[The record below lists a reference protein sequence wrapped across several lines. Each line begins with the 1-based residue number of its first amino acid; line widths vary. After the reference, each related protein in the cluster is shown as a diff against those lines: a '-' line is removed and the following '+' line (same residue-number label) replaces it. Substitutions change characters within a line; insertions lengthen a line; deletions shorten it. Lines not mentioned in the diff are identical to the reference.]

1 MTITGRGIVERI
13 DGSGKNRKEVAAVAG
28 LKSVQSF
35 TDWSKGSIPSADTVL
50 KIADFL
56 KVSYRWLLTGED
68 EKGLTLTP
76 EQRKLIAKYE
86 VLDKQGQRMMF
97 EMLDL
102 LLKEHGASLDKKEAS
117 GTPPEIKS
125 RKKLPKTG

>member
-1 MTITGRGIVERI
+1 MKITGSGIVKRI
-13 DGSGKNRKEVAAVAG
+13 DGSGKNRKEVAAAAG

-35 TDWSKGSIPSADTVL
+35 TDWSKGSIPAADTIL

-68 EKGLTLTP
+68 EAGITP
-76 EQRKLIAKYE
+76 EQRELIAKYE
-86 VLDKQGQRMMF
+86 ALDKQGQRMMF

-102 LLKEHGASLDKKEAS
+102 LLKEHRASKGEESESPQMAGKAQ
-117 GTPPEIKS
+117 
-125 RKKLPKTG
+125 